1 MYSYKNV
8 QKMWENYLFRKYLPF
23 MDSFDKI
30 LYEKYHKH
38 SIKHLHTHS
47 PYKAANNT
55 RRGYVIQK
63 GSTKSR
69 TALNTKATLLIINAS
84 TLVTS
89 AITPDKIRPTVLV
102 IPENEIKI

>member
-1 MYSYKNV
+1 MFKKCGKIIFS
-8 QKMWENYLFRKYLPF
+8 ENIFLLWIVLIKFS
-23 MDSFDKI
+23 MN
-30 LYEKYHKH
+30 KYHKH

-55 RRGYVIQK
+55 RRGYVVQK